1 MSAFS
6 SLRPRSLSG
15 LILLGFML
23 VALPLVGGVVSA
35 ALEMTRLSESSQRL
49 VVYGVQATRYSQ
61 ALVRQIAALER
72 SARLFQLL
80 GRPELLGVFEEN
92 HRRIEAVLDGLEA
105 LPGDSTRRVVIDRL
119 RGTAAAIAVAV
130 KSGERQSMTQ
140 ALRRF
145 GELSTDG
152 GQLSVLAGQQISRE
166 LEEVRAETEQAR
178 RRLLWQSFALVPIS
192 LALAFVFTI
201 LLARPMRELDT
212 AISELGHGR
221 LDRPVRV
228 RGPTDLEALGRQIEW
243 LRVRLGEISEERERF
258 LRHMSHEF
266 KTPLAS
272 FREGTELLLDG
283 SVGALS
289 PEQREVATILRENSL
304 RLQSLIENLLSFAA
318 WQTQVGSLELAEFR
332 LEPLA
337 RFVIE
342 SHQLSLAAGGLR
354 VDVQVEDLPV
364 TADRAKLRLV
374 LDNLLSNA
382 IKFSPPGGRIL
393 VRAHREGDHA
403 WALEVSDEGQGV
415 PVEDRERIFQ
425 AFYQTE
431 APQGGLVRGT
441 GIGLSVVKEFVLAHG
456 GEIKVLDGT
465 PRGAVFHITLPLVA
479 SVPGSGLQTGK
490 VPVGEPY
497 KSLQPVI
504 THQS

>member
-1 MSAFS
+1 MRRSLALA
-6 SLRPRSLSG
+6 SLRPRSLTG
-15 LILLGFML
+15 LILLGFLL
-23 VALPLVGGVVSA
+23 VALPLVGGVVNA
-35 ALEMTRLSESSQRL
+35 ALEMTQLSESSQRL

-80 GRPELLGVFEEN
+80 GRPELLDVFDEN
-92 HRRIEAVLDGLEA
+92 HRRIDAVLDGLEA
-105 LPGDSTRRVVIDRL
+105 LPGDSARREVIERL
-119 RGTAAAIAVAV
+119 RGTASAIAVDL
-130 KSGERQSMTQ
+130 KSGERQPMAQ

-145 GELSTDG
+145 GELSSDG
-152 GQLSVLAGQQISRE
+152 GRLSVLAGQQISRE
-166 LEEVRAETEQAR
+166 LEEVRAETEHAR
-178 RRLLWQSFALVPIS
+178 RRLLWQSVALVPIS
-192 LALAFVFTI
+192 LALAFVFTV
-201 LLARPMRELDT
+201 LLARPLRELDT

-221 LDRPVRV
+221 LDRPVQV

-272 FREGTELLLDG
+272 IREGTELMLDG

-289 PEQREVATILRENSL
+289 AEQREVATILRENSL

-318 WQTQVGSLELAEFR
+318 WQTQVGSLDLVEFR
-332 LEPLA
+332 LEPLV

-342 SHQLSLAAGGLR
+342 SHQLSLAAADLR
-354 VDVQVEDLPV
+354 VDVHVEDLPV

-382 IKFSPPGGRIL
+382 IKFSPKGGRVQ
-393 VRAHREGDHA
+393 VRAQRLDDRR
-403 WALEVSDEGQGV
+403 WTLEVSDEGPGV
-415 PVEDRERIFQ
+415 PAGDRERIFQ
-425 AFYQTE
+425 AFYQTD

-441 GIGLSVVKEFVLAHG
+441 GIGLSVVKEFMLAHG
-456 GEIKVLDGT
+456 GEIQVLDGT
-465 PRGAVFHITLPLVA
+465 PRGAVFRIKLPLVA
-479 SVPGSGLQTGK
+479 VHAAT
-490 VPVGEPY
+490 EPAPNAL
-497 KSLQPVI
+497 SENLTAGHP
-504 THQS
+504 HPMH